1 MKQWYEALFENYGNK
16 YDSESFTQ
24 GTPGECGFIEQE
36 IGFNKSLRIL
46 DVGCGTGR
54 HAIELAKRGYCVT
67 GIDLSKNQLEYAR
80 EKAYHAGVKVA
91 FLNKDARSFSF
102 KIKFDLVIMLCEGG
116 FSLMET
122 DEENFTI
129 LRNCRQALKKN
140 GTFIFTTL
148 NALFPLNHSAR
159 DFINKNRA
167 ERPVRKLTFDWMTL
181 REHLVL
187 KLKDDDGKLMNL
199 RCNERYYM
207 SSEISWL
214 LKSIGFKGIE
224 IFGCETGK
232 FSRKQ
237 KLNPDNFEMLVVAKL

>member
-1 MKQWYEALFENYGNK
+1 MKKWYEQLFSNYAKK
-16 YDSESFTQ
+16 YEKESYTQ
-24 GTPGECGFIEQE
+24 GTLQE
-36 IGFNKSLRIL
+36 VDFLEKEIRYNRRIKIL

-80 EKAYHAGVKVA
+80 EKACHAGVKVA

-122 DEENFTI
+122 DEENFAI
-129 LRNCRQALKKN
+129 LRNCRQVLKKN

-148 NALFPLNHSAR
+148 NALFPLNHSVKE
-159 DFINKNRA
+159 FLNKNQA
-167 ERPVRKLTFDWMTL
+167 SGPITKLTFDWITL
-181 REHLVL
+181 REHLAL

-207 SSEISWL
+207 PSEISWL

-237 KLNPDNFEMLVVAKL
+237 KLNPGNFEMLVVAKL